1 MDVYTTTAAIVVI
14 PMAAPM
20 VIPTTKAAFIIIDNI
35 TTACSM
41 VMPSTMAAPIG
52 IPKTKPATLVIPTTM
67 ADPMMIRLVMLQEID
82 LTRTLNH
89 LEKNIHNNVTALKEM
104 SATFTKFYHRLVKW
118 TWNPNSFSMM
128 TVNK

>member
-52 IPKTKPATLVIPTTM
+52 IPKTKPATVVIPTTM
-67 ADPMMIRLVMLQEID
+67 ADPMMIRLVMLQEMD

-89 LEKNIHNNVTALKEM
+89 LEKNIITW
-104 SATFTKFYHRLVKW
+104 SRPTIKFSDLITVK
-118 TWNPNSFSMM
+118 N
-128 TVNK
+128 